1 MMEEVYPIMLRLGRQ
16 RVVVVGG
23 GSIAARKVNG
33 LLQGGA
39 QSVTVIAPQLCEKL
53 QQLADKGSICWQ
65 AKRYEKSLLE
75 SAGLVFAATDDRRLN
90 EQISNDALNCD
101 ILVCN
106 VSDGEQGSFI
116 TPAVARSNELT
127 VAISSGGSSPALV
140 KHMKRELEHN
150 YLPHYDQA
158 QQLLKRL
165 RADVLR
171 TDMNARQRQHLLS
184 LAVSEAVEA
193 AEQPYE
199 TWYASLYNRTVQVEG
214 EDAENERENN

>member
-1 MMEEVYPIMLRLGRQ
+1 MMDAVYPIMLRLGRQ

-33 LLQGGA
+33 LLKGGA
-39 QSVTVIAPQLCEKL
+39 QSVTVIAPQLCGTL
-53 QQLADKGSICWQ
+53 QQLADEGSIRWQ
-65 AKRYEKSLLE
+65 AKRYEKSVLE
-75 SAGLVFAATDDRRLN
+75 QAGLVFAATDDRQLN
-90 EQISNDALNCD
+90 VQISNDALNCD

-127 VAISSGGSSPALV
+127 LAISSGGSSPALV
-140 KHMKRELEHN
+140 KHLKRELEHN
-150 YLPHYDQA
+150 YLQRYDQA
-158 QQLLKRL
+158 LQLLKRL

-171 TDMNARQRQHLLS
+171 TDMNVRQRQHLLS

-199 TWYASLYNRTVQVEG
+199 AWYASLYNRTVQVEG
-214 EDAENERENN
+214 EDAENESKNN